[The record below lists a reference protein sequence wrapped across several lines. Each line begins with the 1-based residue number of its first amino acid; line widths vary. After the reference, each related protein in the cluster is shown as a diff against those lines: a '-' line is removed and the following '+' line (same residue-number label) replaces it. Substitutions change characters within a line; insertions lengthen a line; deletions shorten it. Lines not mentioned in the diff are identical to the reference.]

1 VVYTCQCTALNTMNL
16 FFLFVVV
23 YTCQWLGIP
32 YILVS
37 FLVHTLLMLLEKE
50 QLLFCY
56 APVKA
61 VKTSCIQLDSLLGSK
76 L

>member
-1 VVYTCQCTALNTMNL
+1 VSVYRIKHHESFSFCRGLH
-16 FFLFVVV
+16 
-23 YTCQWLGIP
+23 
-32 YILVS
+32 VS
-37 FLVHTLLMLLEKE
+37 VAWDTIYLSVFLVHTLLMLLEKE